1 MKKEEFSVGD
11 FVYIKSYYVKN
22 NFNKHEILYLN
33 NNYALIK
40 NKKNGELYKKVAIK
54 DITKLK
60 ETVVNSEVILKGD
73 LVKCIVDNSKIEEG
87 IVIDVYDN
95 FVLVLISTKKKKV
108 SKNRVIVIN
117 N

>member
-1 MKKEEFSVGD
+1 MKEVFKIGD
-11 FVYIKSYYVKN
+11 FVYIKSYYVKY

-33 NNYALIK
+33 NDYALIK

-54 DITKLK
+54 DITKFK
-60 ETVVNSEVILKGD
+60 ETAINSENIVKGD
-73 LVKCIVDNSKIEEG
+73 LVKCIVDNNKIEEG
-87 IVIDVYDN
+87 VVIDVYEN
-95 FVLVLISTKKKKV
+95 FVLVLISTLKKKV

>member
-1 MKKEEFSVGD
+1 MIKEEFSVGD

-33 NNYALIK
+33 KNYALIK

-60 ETVVNSEVILKGD
+60 ETAVNSEVILKGD

-87 IVIDVYDN
+87 IVIDVYEN
-95 FVLVLISTKKKKV
+95 FVLVLISTIKKKV